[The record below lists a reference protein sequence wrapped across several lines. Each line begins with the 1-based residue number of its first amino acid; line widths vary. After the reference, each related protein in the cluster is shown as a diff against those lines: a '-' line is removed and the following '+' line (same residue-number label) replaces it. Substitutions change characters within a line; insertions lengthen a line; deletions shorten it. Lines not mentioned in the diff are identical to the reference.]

1 MKTTLFSKE
10 APYEKAEV
18 AELELASVK
27 VQFMYD
33 KVLHM
38 LYSHLPSSVWDRTI
52 GVPYEIISSLYK
64 GNGEGTVF
72 QKWINGPSGWKCIGC
87 ERHCLEHGQRGQ
99 AETEGQQRTYT
110 FHNGRRQ
117 SLLLQAVIWS
127 LYEKTMLLHPFLG
140 CEAFLEG
147 EELETIAAYFV
158 PTYVHDSW
166 LREQG
171 KPWKTYTD
179 TGVRVY
185 QEWVSAPDIVL
196 QWDGGLTEGRWM
208 TGVYVNEAKFAGLGP
223 YLKDAEGRRTY
234 MDACV
239 H

>member
-1 MKTTLFSKE
+1 MKTILFSRE
-10 APYEKAEV
+10 APYEQAEV
-18 AELELASVK
+18 TELESASVK
-27 VQFMYD
+27 VQLMYD

-64 GNGEGTVF
+64 GYGEGTVF
-72 QKWINGPSGWKCIGC
+72 QKWIKGPSGWKCIGC
-87 ERHCLEHGQRGQ
+87 ERHCLEQGQRGQ
-99 AETEGQQRTYT
+99 PETEGQQRTYT

-117 SLLLQAVIWS
+117 SLLLQVVIWS

-140 CEAFLEG
+140 GEAFLEG
-147 EELETIAAYFV
+147 EELEMIAAYFV
-158 PTYVHDSW
+158 PTFVHNAR
-166 LREQG
+166 LRELG
-171 KPWKTYTD
+171 KPWKAYTD
-179 TGVRVY
+179 TGIRVY
-185 QEWVSAPDIVL
+185 QEWVSAPDIIL

-234 MDACV
+234 MDAYV